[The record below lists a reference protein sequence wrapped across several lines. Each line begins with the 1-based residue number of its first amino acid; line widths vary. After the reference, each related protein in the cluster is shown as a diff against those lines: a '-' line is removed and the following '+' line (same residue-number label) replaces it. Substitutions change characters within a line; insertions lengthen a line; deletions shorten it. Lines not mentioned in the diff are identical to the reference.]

1 MKEKSTD
8 KIQIRLEPDETIVYI
23 HWTEACKNILDEDI
37 TDELTQVSEIQNATN
52 ALGLLVDLSNCVYHD
67 EPGKQPWFDNPV
79 YSDYLNLGF
88 QKIAFVVPEN
98 LFQQAAFEAN
108 KLSLKDTDQK
118 NIQFFKDPGKAE
130 LFLKN
135 KNM

>member
-1 MKEKSTD
+1 MENQSTD
-8 KIQIRLEPDETIVYI
+8 KIQIRLEPDETIIYV

-37 TDELTQVSEIQNATN
+37 TPELSRISEIQNETN
-52 ALGLLVDLSNCVYHD
+52 AMNLLVDLSNCVYHV

-79 YSDYLNLGF
+79 YSKYLNLGF
-88 QKIAFVVPEN
+88 QKFAFVVPEN

-108 KLSLKDTDQK
+108 KISLKNTDQK
-118 NIQFFKDPGKAE
+118 NVQFFKDPGKAE

-135 KNM
+135 KNV